1 MRAIIATAI
10 ILSLSGAAYAQAP
23 AINIGGVDKRK
34 DPMKE
39 MKDEEI
45 DRAYQQATQG
55 NKGAAS
61 APNDPWASVRASEQP
76 AKPAAKPAAKPKV
89 QAQAQ
94 PPKENTA
101 QSQSPWPAA
110 PKPQSQAQSQSPWPP
125 APTQR

>member
-23 AINIGGVDKRK
+23 ALNLAAPEKRK
-34 DPMKE
+34 DPLKE

-45 DRAYQQATQG
+45 DRAYRETTRG
-55 NKGAAS
+55 GAAVN

-76 AKPAAKPAAKPKV
+76 AKPAPKPAAKPKV

-94 PPKENTA
+94 PARETGA
-101 QSQSPWPAA
+101 QPQAQSPWPAA
-110 PKPQSQAQSQSPWPP
+110 PKPQSQAQSPWPP